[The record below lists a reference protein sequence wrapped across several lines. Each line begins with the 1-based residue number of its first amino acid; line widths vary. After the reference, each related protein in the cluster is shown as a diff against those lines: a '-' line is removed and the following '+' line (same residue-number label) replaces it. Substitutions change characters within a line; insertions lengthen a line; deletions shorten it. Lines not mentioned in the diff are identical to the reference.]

1 MKQLVRA
8 LSDRRDRV
16 IAPTRKKRATAAAP
30 RCVIGPPRASLAEDV
45 MGLED
50 KSNTSSDDPYPSTCL
65 TAERAA
71 SIAWAEPARHV
82 RSTPCDPAVNLNAG
96 AYPRPDL
103 APVTYRHRYFPG
115 IPDEQWNDWKWQ
127 FRNRIT
133 TLAELE
139 KFFPLTADDRK
150 ALGDVLH
157 EFRMGITPYYLALID
172 PDRADDPMRIQ
183 AIPTV
188 EEFLNS
194 KIGEEDPLAEDQFSP
209 VPGITHR
216 YPDRCLFIS
225 TNSCAL
231 YCRYCTRKRIME
243 EGEAP
248 LPKSALDPMIDY
260 IARTPTI
267 RDVIISGG
275 DPLTFSTARIEEL
288 LQRLRA
294 IPHLEIIRFGSRVP
308 VTLPQ
313 RITPELCA
321 VLEKYGPIWINV
333 HFNHPREVTKEA
345 GIACDRLLRAGIP
358 LNNQAVLL
366 RGVNDDPVVMKALV
380 HALMRIKVRPYY
392 LYHCDPVRGAHH
404 FRTSVAKGI
413 EIIESL
419 RGHTSGLAIPT
430 YVIDAP
436 GGGGKIPVQPQYL
449 LAYEQGR
456 AILRN
461 FQGRI
466 FQYDDPVVEDEA
478 PASLPA
484 APAKPRYF
492 VPDAL
497 NGDITVQQRFQ
508 AGGANALSG
517 LDSRLV
523 GHVGANGHGKPIF
536 QNVVAPKN
544 GGANG
549 NGNGHGKLA
558 PLAIVAEPR
567 NGNGKHEGGCGC

>member
-1 MKQLVRA
+1 
-8 LSDRRDRV
+8 
-16 IAPTRKKRATAAAP
+16 
-30 RCVIGPPRASLAEDV
+30 
-45 MGLED
+45 MGLD
-50 KSNTSSDDPYPSTCL
+50 DNGNASSPDDPYPSSWL
-65 TAERAA
+65 TAERRAR
-71 SIAWAEPARHV
+71 ITEWPEPRCEARG
-82 RSTPCDPAVNLNAG
+82 TPCAPAVNTNPG

-103 APVTYRHRYFPG
+103 FPTTWRERYFPG
-115 IPDEQWNDWKWQ
+115 VPDEQWTDWKWQ

-139 KFFPLTADDRK
+139 RFFPLTADDRA
-150 ALGDVLH
+150 ALKEVLH
-157 EFRMGITPYYLALID
+157 EFRMGITPYYLSLIE
-172 PDRADDPMRIQ
+172 PGNPRDPMWIQ
-183 AIPTV
+183 SIPTV
-188 EEFLNS
+188 DEFLNS
-194 KIGEEDPLAEDQFSP
+194 RIGEEDPLAEDQFSP

-248 LPKSALDPMIDY
+248 LPKSALDAMIDY

-267 RDVIISGG
+267 RDVVVSGG

-288 LQRLRA
+288 LARLRA
-294 IPHLEIIRFGSRVP
+294 IPHLEIIRLGSRVP

-333 HFNHPREVTKEA
+333 HFNHPREVTREA
-345 GIACDRLLRAGIP
+345 EIACDRLIRCGIP

-366 RGVNDDPVVMKALV
+366 RGVNDDPVVIKSLV

-404 FRTSVAKGI
+404 FRTTVAKGL

-419 RGHTSGLAIPT
+419 RGHTSGLAVPT

-436 GGGGKIPVQPQYL
+436 GGGGKIPIQPQYM

-466 FQYDDPVVEDEA
+466 FQYDDPVLEDSK
-478 PASLPA
+478 PAGGM
-484 APAKPRYF
+484 KPRFF

-497 NGDITVQQRFQ
+497 NGDITVRSRL
-508 AGGANALSG
+508 AAEKNEGEESRNGRGANGNGHALAG
-517 LDSRLV
+517 IDARLV
-523 GHVGANGHGKPIF
+523 GYLGANGHGKPIF
-536 QNVVAPKN
+536 QNVVGPK
-544 GGANG
+544 NG
-549 NGNGHGKLA
+549 NGNGHGAGNGNPLKA
-558 PLAIVAEPR
+558 LAIVAEPANGV
-567 NGNGKHEGGCGC
+567 NGNGGHSAGCGC

>member
-1 MKQLVRA
+1 
-8 LSDRRDRV
+8 
-16 IAPTRKKRATAAAP
+16 
-30 RCVIGPPRASLAEDV
+30 
-45 MGLED
+45 MGLEETT
-50 KSNTSSDDPYPSTCL
+50 KTALDDPPSRSGTVEL
-65 TAERAA
+65 DIAPRQGAPSWSAPRLAA
-71 SIAWAEPARHV
+71 PPR
-82 RSTPCDPAVNLNAG
+82 PCAPAVPHNAS
-96 AYPRPDL
+96 AYPRPEL
-103 APVTYRHRYFPG
+103 APVTWRERLFPDVA
-115 IPDEQWNDWKWQ
+115 DEQWNDWKWQ

-139 KFFPLTADDRK
+139 RFFPLAATDRDAVK
-150 ALGDVLH
+150 DVLH
-157 EFRMGITPYYLALID
+157 EFRMGITPYYLALIN
-172 PDRADDPMRIQ
+172 PDDPADPLYKQ
-183 AIPTV
+183 AVPTV
-188 EEFLNS
+188 EEFLNLHV
-194 KIGEEDPLAEDQFSP
+194 GEEDPLAEDQFSP

-216 YPDRCLFIS
+216 YPDRCLMLP

-260 IARTPTI
+260 IKRTPTI

-288 LQRLRA
+288 LQRLRE

-333 HFNHPREVTKEA
+333 HFNHPREVTAEA
-345 GIACDRLLRAGIP
+345 ALACDRLIKCGISV
-358 LNNQAVLL
+358 NNQAVLL
-366 RGVNDDPVVMKALV
+366 RGVNDDAVIVKSLV

-392 LYHCDPVRGAHH
+392 LYHCDPVKGAHH
-404 FRTSVAKGI
+404 FRTTVAKGI
-413 EIIESL
+413 EIIENL

-436 GGGGKIPVQPQYL
+436 GGGGKIPVNPQYL

-466 FQYDDPVVEDEA
+466 FVYDDPVYEDNR
-478 PASLPA
+478 PA
-484 APAKPRYF
+484 APKPKFF
-492 VPDAL
+492 VPDQI
-497 NGDITVQQRFQ
+497 NGDINVQHTLVN
-508 AGGANALSG
+508 GSALKN
-517 LDSRLV
+517 LDPKLV
-523 GHVGANGHGKPIF
+523 GHVGSTGVGKPIF
-536 QNVVAPKN
+536 QNVMPTGKS
-544 GGANG
+544 GGLNFT
-549 NGNGHGKLA
+549 KLTVL
-558 PLAIVAEPR
+558 PP
-567 NGNGKHEGGCGC
+567 NGNGKHNGSNGCGH

>member
-1 MKQLVRA
+1 
-8 LSDRRDRV
+8 
-16 IAPTRKKRATAAAP
+16 
-30 RCVIGPPRASLAEDV
+30 

-50 KSNTSSDDPYPSTCL
+50 KLDSDDPYPSSC
-65 TAERAA
+65 TAAGVAA
-71 SIAWAEPARHV
+71 RVAAWAEPARDAI
-82 RSTPCDPAVNLNAG
+82 RGAPCEPAVNLNPG

-103 APVTYRHRYFPG
+103 RPVTYRDHYFPG
-115 IPDEQWNDWKWQ
+115 VVDEQWNDWKWQ

-139 KFFPLTADDRK
+139 RFFPLAPATRE
-150 ALGDVLH
+150 ALANVLH
-157 EFRMGITPYYLALID
+157 EFRMGITPYYLALIE
-172 PDRADDPMRIQ
+172 PGNPSDPMFIQ
-183 AIPTV
+183 SIPTV

-216 YPDRCLFIS
+216 YPDRCLLIS

-248 LPKSALDPMIDY
+248 LPKSAIDAMIDY
-260 IARTPTI
+260 IAKTPTI
-267 RDVIISGG
+267 RDVIVSGG

-313 RITPELCA
+313 RVTPELCA

-345 GIACDRLLRAGIP
+345 ALACDRLLKCGIP

-366 RGVNDDPVVMKALV
+366 RGVNDDPVTMKSLV

-404 FRTSVAKGI
+404 FRTTVAKGL

-419 RGHTSGLAIPT
+419 RGHTSGLAVPT

-436 GGGGKIPVQPQYL
+436 GGGGKIPIQPHYL
-449 LAYEQGR
+449 LSYENGR

-466 FQYDDPVVEDEA
+466 FQYDDPVYEEEPRSA
-478 PASLPA
+478 HK
-484 APAKPRYF
+484 KPRYF
-492 VPDAL
+492 VPDEL
-497 NGDITVQQRFQ
+497 NGDIAVRNRLH
-508 AGGANALSG
+508 AGNPLAGI
-517 LDSRLV
+517 DERLV
-523 GHVGANGHGKPIF
+523 GHVGGNGHGKPIF
-536 QNVVAPKN
+536 QNVMP
-544 GGANG
+544 GGKAANG
-549 NGNGHGKLA
+549 NGNGH
-558 PLAIVAEPR
+558 R
-567 NGNGKHEGGCGC
+567 NGNGNGNGNGHGLLPLALVREPKNGNGKTGGCGCAECNR

>member
-1 MKQLVRA
+1 
-8 LSDRRDRV
+8 
-16 IAPTRKKRATAAAP
+16 
-30 RCVIGPPRASLAEDV
+30 

-50 KSNTSSDDPYPSTCL
+50 KTMDSSDDPYPSTWL
-65 TAERAA
+65 AA
-71 SIAWAEPARHV
+71 DDAPASPAAARWAEPARTAARGV
-82 RSTPCDPAVNLNAG
+82 PCAPAVNTNPG

-103 APVTYRHRYFPG
+103 APVSYREFYFPG
-115 IPDEQWNDWKWQ
+115 VPDEQWSDWKWQ
-127 FRNRIT
+127 FRHRIT

-139 KFFPLTADDRK
+139 RFFPLAPADRK
-150 ALGDVLH
+150 ALEEVLH
-157 EFRMGITPYYLALID
+157 DFRMGITPYYLSLIE
-172 PDRADDPMRIQ
+172 PGNPADPMYIQ
-183 AIPTV
+183 SIPTV
-188 EEFLNS
+188 QEFLNS

-248 LPKSALDPMIDY
+248 LPKSALDAMIDY
-260 IARTPTI
+260 IARTPSI
-267 RDVIISGG
+267 RDVVISGG

-294 IPHLEIIRFGSRVP
+294 IPHLEVIRIGSRVP

-313 RITPELCA
+313 RITPDLCA

-333 HFNHPREVTKEA
+333 HFNHPREVTREA
-345 GIACDRLLRAGIP
+345 ALACDRLLRCGIP

-366 RGVNDDPVVMKALV
+366 RGVNDDPVTMKALV

-404 FRTSVAKGI
+404 FRTTVAKGL

-436 GGGGKIPVQPQYL
+436 GGGGKIPIQPQYL
-449 LAYEQGR
+449 LAYENGR

-466 FQYDDPVVEDEA
+466 FQYDDPVHEEGE
-478 PASLPA
+478 PRSRH
-484 APAKPRYF
+484 AKPRYF
-492 VPDAL
+492 VPDDL
-497 NGDITVQQRFQ
+497 NGDINVRRR
-508 AGGANALSG
+508 AGAERALSG
-517 LDSRLV
+517 LDPRLV
-523 GHVGANGHGKPIF
+523 GHVGGNGRGKPIF
-536 QNVVAPKN
+536 QNVALRKLDVLRDGHGCDEKAKSGN
-544 GGANG
+544 GGAC
-549 NGNGHGKLA
+549 A
-558 PLAIVAEPR
+558 S
-567 NGNGKHEGGCGC
+567 GGCGA

>member
-1 MKQLVRA
+1 
-8 LSDRRDRV
+8 
-16 IAPTRKKRATAAAP
+16 
-30 RCVIGPPRASLAEDV
+30 

-50 KSNTSSDDPYPSTCL
+50 KTNESDDPYPSSRL
-65 TAERAA
+65 TAEVAA
-71 SIAWAEPARHV
+71 TAVAWREAPTAPLAGATAARGI
-82 RSTPCDPAVNLNAG
+82 PCDPAVNLNSG
-96 AYPRPDL
+96 AYPRPEL
-103 APVTYRHRYFPG
+103 RPVSYREHYFPG

-127 FRNRIT
+127 FRHRVT

-139 KFFPLTADDRK
+139 QFFPLAPEERE
-150 ALGDVLH
+150 AMREVLH
-157 EFRMGITPYYLALID
+157 EFRMGITPYYLSLIE
-172 PDRADDPMRIQ
+172 PGNRADPLFIQ
-183 AIPTV
+183 SIPTV
-188 EEFLNS
+188 DEFLNS

-216 YPDRCLFIS
+216 YPDRALFIA

-248 LPKSALDPMIDY
+248 LPKSALDAMVDY

-267 RDVIISGG
+267 RDVIVSGG
-275 DPLTFSTARIEEL
+275 DPLTWSTARIEEL

-333 HFNHPREVTKEA
+333 HFNHPREVTKDA
-345 GIACDRLLRAGIP
+345 ALACDRLLKCGIP

-366 RGVNDDPVVMKALV
+366 RGVNDDPVIIKSLV

-404 FRTSVAKGI
+404 FRTTVAKGL

-436 GGGGKIPVQPQYL
+436 GGGGKIPIQPQYL

-466 FQYDDPVVEDEA
+466 FQYDDPVDEGA
-478 PASLPA
+478 AQGPASANAVP
-484 APAKPRYF
+484 KPRFF
-492 VPDAL
+492 VPDSL
-497 NGDITVQQRFQ
+497 NGDITVRAK
-508 AGGANALSG
+508 AGNGVASALAG

-523 GHVGANGHGKPIF
+523 GYVGGNGHGKPIG
-536 QNVVAPKN
+536 QNVTGSPKN
-544 GGANG
+544 GNGKLRPLAIVTQPANG
-549 NGNGHGKLA
+549 NGT
-558 PLAIVAEPR
+558 
-567 NGNGKHEGGCGC
+567 NGNGKHHGSNGCGC